1 MPTVGVWVV
10 LGENGN
16 CEVATD
22 ADTALE
28 RLIDGSDDDLAG
40 TACRVIR
47 LNVTMSKPRYRDDN
61 DELDDEIDKAVDVSV
76 PDNAGRIVEIET
88 PY

>member
-1 MPTVGVWVV
+1 M
-10 LGENGN
+10 GENGS

-28 RLIDGSDDDLAG
+28 RLIDGSGDDLAG

-47 LNVTMSKPRYRDDN
+47 LNVTMSEPRYRDD
-61 DELDDEIDKAVDVSV
+61 DDEIGDEIAKTVDVTV
-76 PDNAGRIVEIET
+76 PDDAGRIVEIDR